1 MNLSLHLEPRRK
13 SYYSGRRCTL
23 LKNCINWQSSSNESK
38 SLLSYCF
45 SGISELS
52 LDSFRLISTR
62 RLGVAAQ
69 WLWSSQALS
78 AQLNCLFSFALWNP
92 AKLCVLSFIIFSSF
106 DFAFT
111 YCLENVIT
119 GCLGLSGQRKR
130 TKGWYAVC
138 TVNIIG
144 AVFKSV
150 EMWLLLETVTKMKK
164 ERYECCSHSSKTNI
178 VCVTLWHVSEISAG
192 FSAS

>member
-13 SYYSGRRCTL
+13 SYYSGRCCTL

-52 LDSFRLISTR
+52 LDSFRLISTC

-78 AQLNCLFSFALWNP
+78 AQLNCLFSFAKSSKALCAIFYHLQLLWF
-92 AKLCVLSFIIFSSF
+92 CIHI
-106 DFAFT
+106 
-111 YCLENVIT
+111 
-119 GCLGLSGQRKR
+119 LSGKCYYRLARLEWSEKR
-130 TKGWYAVC
+130 TKGRYAVC

-144 AVFKSV
+144 AVFKVLRCDCCWKRSWN
-150 EMWLLLETVTKMKK
+150 EKR
-164 ERYECCSHSSKTNI
+164 ERW
-178 VCVTLWHVSEISAG
+178 VL
-192 FSAS
+192 